1 MSRARGLRIEGARQN
16 NLKNVS
22 LEIPHDRLTVVT
34 GVSGSG
40 KSSLAF
46 DTLFAEGQWR
56 YIESLSTYA
65 RMFLDRVDRPDVDRI
80 EHVRPAVALEQKN
93 PVRTAR
99 STVGT
104 ATEVY
109 DYLRLLYAKIGRVHC
124 PTCGDEAAAHSPD
137 SIVDTLLAEHGGA
150 RALVAF
156 LLPVPGGTP
165 AEELWA
171 SLTRRGF
178 ARVFLDGTV
187 LDLASPPPADVAGR
201 REISVI
207 LDRLVLGESARPRLR
222 ESVDTALREG
232 NGRVDVHVVDGPV
245 RSFAESLRCPRCGLA
260 LERPQP
266 LLFSFNHP
274 LGACPECKGFGNILK
289 YDEALVIPDPT
300 RTLADGAI
308 EPWTHPSGRRYQR
321 ELVKAARRHS
331 IDVDTPYEKLS
342 EDERKLVYDGDGTF
356 VGIQGFFEEVESYR
370 YKLHVRVFLSRY
382 RTQSR
387 CPACAGARLRANA
400 LAVRVAG
407 LTIAEFTGL
416 TIEAATRTLAEL
428 PLTAWDA
435 TVGREIL
442 KQLGAKLTF
451 LLRVGL
457 GYLSLSRQ
465 TRTLSGGEAQR
476 INLANQLGSQL
487 VGTLYVLD
495 EPSIGLH
502 ARDTARLA
510 DLCRELAQ
518 AGNTVVVVEHDRTFI
533 EAADHVVELG
543 PGSGE
548 RGGHIVFAGSQE
560 DFRQAAHSLTA
571 RYLTGRETIPLPAVR
586 RPGRRHLVLAGAR
599 QHNLKT
605 VTLRVPLGTL
615 TVVSGVS
622 GSGKSTLVHDTL
634 YRAVARAFKTGF
646 ATPGAHDEVRGLEY
660 LKGIRLIDQEPI
672 GRTPRSNPVTYVK
685 AFDEIRGLYAALP
698 RAKTLGLAAGAF
710 SFNVPG
716 GRCEKCQGDGFEK
729 LEMYFFEDVYVS
741 CAECEGRRYRP
752 DVLTVKLRGRSV
764 GDVLAMTIDEAVD
777 FFAAQAR
784 LARRLRVLQDVGLG
798 YLRLGQPATT
808 LSGGEAQRLKI
819 AAELGARATTDML
832 YVLDEPTT
840 GLHLDDVKK
849 LLGVLNRLV
858 EAGNTVL
865 VVEHHL
871 DVIKAA
877 DHVIDLGPEA
887 GEEGGEI
894 VAEGPP
900 EVVAQIPGSYTGKFL
915 SEVLPRLS
923 GKRA

>member
-1 MSRARGLRIEGARQN
+1 MPRPLGLRVEGARQN

-22 LEIPHDRLTVVT
+22 LEIPHDRLTVIT

-46 DTLFAEGQWR
+46 DTIFAEGQWR

-65 RMFLDRVDRPDVDRI
+65 RMFLDRIDRPDVDRI
-80 EHVRPAVALEQKN
+80 EQIRPAVALEQKN

-109 DYLRLLYAKIGRVHC
+109 DYLRLLFAKIGRVHC
-124 PTCGDEAAAHSPD
+124 PTCDLEAVSHSAET
-137 SIVDTLLAEHGGA
+137 IVDALLAEHAGA
-150 RALVAF
+150 RALVGF
-156 LLPVPGGTP
+156 TLPVPVGT
-165 AEELWA
+165 AAAELWTA
-171 SLTRRGF
+171 LTRRGF
-178 ARVFLDGTV
+178 ARVRLGDEV
-187 LDLASPPPADVAGR
+187 ADLAAPPPPALASARDVT
-201 REISVI
+201 VV
-207 LDRLVLGESARPRLR
+207 LDRVVLDAAQRRRLT
-222 ESVDTALREG
+222 ESVETALREG
-232 NGRVDVHVVDGPV
+232 GGRLEVEVVGAG
-245 RSFAESLRCPRCGLA
+245 RRTFAESLRCPACGLA

-274 LGACPECKGFGNILK
+274 LGACPECKGFGNVLK
-289 YDEALVIPDPT
+289 YDEALVVPDPT
-300 RTLADGAI
+300 RTLADGAV
-308 EPWTHPSGRRYQR
+308 EPWTHPTGKWYQR
-321 ELVKAARRHS
+321 QLLKAARRRGLDLDKS
-331 IDVDTPYEKLS
+331 WTALTDA
-342 EDERKLVYDGDGTF
+342 ERRFVHDGDGAF
-356 VGIQGFFEEVESYR
+356 PGIQGFFEEVESYR

-382 RTQSR
+382 RSQSR
-387 CPACAGARLRANA
+387 CPGCAGARLKPGA
-400 LAVRVAG
+400 LTVRVTG
-407 LTIAEFTGL
+407 RTIADVTAL
-416 TIEAATRTLAEL
+416 TVEQAARVVAEL
-428 PLTAWDA
+428 RLSAWESHVA
-435 TVGREIL
+435 REIL
-442 KQLGAKLTF
+442 KQLTAKLTF

-457 GYLSLSRQ
+457 GYLTLARQ

-502 ARDTARLA
+502 ARDTTRLA

-518 AGNTVVVVEHDRTFI
+518 AGNTVVVVEHDRGFM
-533 EAADHVVELG
+533 EAADHLVELG
-543 PGSGE
+543 PGSGD
-548 RGGHIVFAGSQE
+548 RGGEIVFNGPRAEFLGTS
-560 DFRQAAHSLTA
+560 HSLTA
-571 RYLTGRETIPLPAVR
+571 RYLTGRETIAVPAIR
-586 RPGRRHLVLAGAR
+586 RMGRRHLVLTGAR
-599 QHNLKT
+599 EYNLKD
-605 VTLRVPLGTL
+605 VTLRLPLGTL

-634 YRAVARAFKTGF
+634 YRAVARAFKTDF
-646 ATPGAHDEVRGLEY
+646 ATPGAYTALTGLEY
-660 LKGIRLIDQEPI
+660 LKGVRLIDQEPI

-685 AFDEIRGLYAALP
+685 AFDEIRKLFAALP
-698 RAKTLGLAAGAF
+698 RAKALGLGAGAF

-741 CAECEGRRYRP
+741 CQECEGRRYRP
-752 DVLTVKLRGRSV
+752 DVLAVKYRGRTIA
-764 GDVLAMTIDEAVD
+764 DVLGMTVDEAVD
-777 FFAAQAR
+777 FFTAQAA
-784 LARRLRVLQDVGLG
+784 LARRLRVLGDVGLG

-819 AAELGARATTDML
+819 AAELGARAAGDVL

-849 LLGVLNRLV
+849 LLGVLHRLV
-858 EAGNTVL
+858 DAGSTVL

-871 DVIKAA
+871 DVIKCA
-877 DHVIDLGPEA
+877 DWVVDLGPE
-887 GEEGGEI
+887 GGDEGGEI

-900 EVVAQIPGSYTGKFL
+900 EAVAQTPGSYTGKFL
-915 SEVLPRLS
+915 AELLPKN
-923 GKRA
+923 GKSR